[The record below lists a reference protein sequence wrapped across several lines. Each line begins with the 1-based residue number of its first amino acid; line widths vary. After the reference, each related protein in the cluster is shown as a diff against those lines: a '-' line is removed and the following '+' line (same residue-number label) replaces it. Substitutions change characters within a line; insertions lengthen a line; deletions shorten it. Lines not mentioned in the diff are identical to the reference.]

1 MGVTDGTWGLVI
13 PGSGR
18 LGADGT
24 YRIGPRAHAC
34 LREAARLAERRRPRV
49 VVFTGWSPVGGRSEA
64 EQMLDAWEGPEGIE
78 LVAEPT
84 AAITA
89 QNMSR
94 SLPHLLERGVREVT
108 VVCGLLHLPRVRY
121 HFGGVYPRHGVSC
134 SYARVRLA
142 SPASLHR
149 RHADRYGKLHWPSPE
164 CVPVPRPAWESAL
177 HRSSAVYQIRELLRL
192 SFSATYF
199 SYPLY
204 SSGSKLCSPQVDFWP
219 SVIYSVVG
227 RPVCAFEHTE

>member
-18 LGADGT
+18 LGADGI

-64 EQMLDAWEGPEGIE
+64 EQMLDAWEGSEGIE

-134 SYARVRLA
+134 SYARVRQL
-142 SPASLHR
+142 PT
-149 RHADRYGKLHWPSPE
+149 PSGL
-164 CVPVPRPAWESAL
+164 AWEAAAAVVMRRQRREAL
-177 HRSSAVYQIRELLRL
+177 AEIAALAHGASRPDS
-192 SFSATYF
+192 
-199 SYPLY
+199 PLP
-204 SSGSKLCSPQVDFWP
+204 G
-219 SVIYSVVG
+219 
-227 RPVCAFEHTE
+227 

>member
-64 EQMLDAWEGPEGIE
+64 EQMLDAWDGPEGIE

-134 SYARVRLA
+134 SYARVRQLPTPSGLA
-142 SPASLHR
+142 WEAAAAVRDAPPATRGPRRDRGGGARGLAA
-149 RHADRYGKLHWPSPE
+149 RHAASWLA
-164 CVPVPRPAWESAL
+164 RP
-177 HRSSAVYQIRELLRL
+177 Q
-192 SFSATYF
+192 F
-199 SYPLY
+199 
-204 SSGSKLCSPQVDFWP
+204 LCSYL
-219 SVIYSVVG
+219 ILG
-227 RPVCAFEHTE
+227 